1 MIGRWSLLTLLAL
14 VARPLAAQNPIVRV
28 QLYTDRH
35 PEGVDTALM
44 DRPTWGV
51 IRARVIRKDG
61 KIDATTAVNWW
72 TQDSTK
78 VRLRRRQAQSIAI
91 ESPIS
96 ARLGSTR
103 VIVNVAGRWKD
114 TVRVVVRNGLTRLEL
129 DHAGYQLAPLTKRQ
143 LCTWMRTLSGG
154 RILTS
159 KSAAVSYCVQKYPN
173 Q

>member
-1 MIGRWSLLTLLAL
+1 MIGRWSLLALLAL
-14 VARPLAAQNPIVRV
+14 TARPVAAQNPIVRV
-28 QLYTDRH
+28 QIYTDLH
-35 PEGVDTALM
+35 PAGLDTARM

-51 IRARVIRKDG
+51 IRARVIRKNG
-61 KIDATTAVNWW
+61 QVDATTAVKWR

-78 VRLRRRQAQSIAI
+78 VRLRRRQAQSVAI
-91 ESPIS
+91 ESPTS

-103 VIVNVAGRWKD
+103 VIVDISDRHD
-114 TVRVVVRNGLTRLEL
+114 TLQVVVRNGLTRLEV
-129 DHAGYQLAPLTKRQ
+129 DHASYQLAPLDKRR

-159 KSAAVSYCVQKYPN
+159 TSAAVPYCVQRYPN